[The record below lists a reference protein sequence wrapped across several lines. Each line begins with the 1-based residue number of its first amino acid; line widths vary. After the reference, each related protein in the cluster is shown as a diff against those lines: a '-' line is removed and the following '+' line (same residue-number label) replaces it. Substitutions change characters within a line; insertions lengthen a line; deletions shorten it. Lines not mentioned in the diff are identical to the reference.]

1 MKEFIDFEKDS
12 EQLYINYYLDEY
24 NITVKDPVN
33 DSNEV
38 VIEKFDL
45 SKRIYLIHY

>member
-24 NITVKDPVN
+24 IQKYLKLYIEQRIN
-33 DSNEV
+33 DLEQNS
-38 VIEKFDL
+38 
-45 SKRIYLIHY
+45 SHT